1 MKKSKYILIFILTFF
16 IGVINVAA
24 AGKVSCGNVTAIPA
38 KIPELTSFAVT
49 LLQVT
54 IPVILVIMG
63 SLDLFKGITAA
74 KEDEIKKGQHML
86 IKRLIVA
93 ALIFF
98 VVAIVKFVIG
108 LVSNVENTKNMVECI
123 DCFINNDCFI
133 NDKELISCKVDG
145 MTVIVDKDGNCSIKS
160 NGTIK
165 VNSSVCK
172 YIPTDRN
179 ACSKVGIEKQPAKG
193 VPASENVYDIW
204 TYNKYE

>member
-16 IGVINVAA
+16 IGVINVSA

-38 KIPELTSFAVT
+38 KIPELTSFVVT
-49 LLQVT
+49 LLQVA

-63 SLDLFKGITAA
+63 SIDLFKGITAA
-74 KEDEIKKGQHML
+74 KDDEIKKGQHML

-108 LVSNVENTKNMVECI
+108 LVSNGENTQNMVECI
-123 DCFINNDCFI
+123 DCFINNDC
-133 NDKELISCKVDG
+133 NKESISCEVDG
-145 MTVIVDKDGNCSIKS
+145 MTVVIDKNGNCSINS

-165 VNSSVCK
+165 VNSNVCK
-172 YIPTDRN
+172 YIPSDHN
-179 ACSKVGIEKQPAKG
+179 ACSKVGIHKEPAKG